1 MHCEFTYTTNAFQ
14 DESWDLSNSKGY
26 EYSFIERDVKLTQE
40 TFTNDK
46 PYIVNTEKRLSRIAN
61 NKAVGIDQVP
71 GEWIKIKWFNK
82 KEQEMNEL

>member
-1 MHCEFTYTTNAFQ
+1 MHFKMNLEIYQTQKVMNTVLLN
-14 DESWDLSNSKGY
+14 W
-26 EYSFIERDVKLTQE
+26 DVKLTQE

-46 PYIVNTEKRLSRIAN
+46 PYIVDTEKRLSRIAN